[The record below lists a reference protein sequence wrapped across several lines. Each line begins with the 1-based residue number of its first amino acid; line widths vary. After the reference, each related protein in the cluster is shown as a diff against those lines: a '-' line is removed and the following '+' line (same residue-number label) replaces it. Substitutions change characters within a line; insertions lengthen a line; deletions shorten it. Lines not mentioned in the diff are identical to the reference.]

1 MIDARVPIL
10 APLTNHAPEGGA
22 MRIAF
27 NPAALSGA
35 AAEAGDTMRS
45 GRLNYELIARRAGL
59 DRAVVSRVHRGVNPP
74 DLRTALALALAYELP
89 VERLVSIQLDL
100 AAVA

>member
-1 MIDARVPIL
+1 
-10 APLTNHAPEGGA
+10 
-22 MRIAF
+22 MRITF

-45 GRLNYELIARRAGL
+45 GRINYQRIAHRAGL

-74 DLRTALALALAYELP
+74 DLLTTLALALAYELT
-89 VERLVSIQLDL
+89 VEQLVSVHRDL
-100 AAVA
+100 TAAA